1 MRQPRPDDDQRQPQL
16 ADLVAGCAQ
25 RRQVVGPQVL
35 HLVDADRHAHALVGG
50 QASDVGEQLDEVDL
64 DVSRIRA
71 AGGRGYLDAG
81 VPAFGQ
87 FGAGARVAFDER
99 TDRAQRRVRVRM
111 SQLAHRGVQGG
122 PHRTPDSLIRTRL
135 EFAGA
140 PARAHRSRSQRIQQH
155 RLADPAQAG
164 EDHRPFGS
172 AACDSFEHDIEGV
185 QLLVASGEFGGT
197 LTGARGVGVADRV
210 HARTL
215 FGCLVLM
222 EEARISGSKSSFLD
236 PAIASSRSL

>member
-1 MRQPRPDDDQRQPQL
+1 MKTATPTPMSAARPPTSVNSSTRSISMSPES
-16 ADLVAGCAQ
+16 ARPG
-25 RRQVVGPQVL
+25 VG
-35 HLVDADRHAHALVGG
+35 
-50 QASDVGEQLDEVDL
+50 
-64 DVSRIRA
+64 
-71 AGGRGYLDAG
+71 GYLDAG

-111 SQLAHRGVQGG
+111 SQLAHRRVQGG
-122 PHRTPDSLIRTRL
+122 PHRTPDSLIRPRL
-135 EFAGA
+135 ELAGA
-140 PARAHRSRSQRIQQH
+140 PARAHRSRSQRVEQH

-164 EDHRPFGS
+164 EHHRPLGS
-172 AACDSFEHDIEGV
+172 AACDPFEHDIEGV
-185 QLLVASGEFGGT
+185 QLLVASGELGGT

-222 EEARISGSKSSFLD
+222 EEARISGSKVHSSILRLLHLGHSRISARQLYSLLVQRVFLRRG
-236 PAIASSRSL
+236 PG